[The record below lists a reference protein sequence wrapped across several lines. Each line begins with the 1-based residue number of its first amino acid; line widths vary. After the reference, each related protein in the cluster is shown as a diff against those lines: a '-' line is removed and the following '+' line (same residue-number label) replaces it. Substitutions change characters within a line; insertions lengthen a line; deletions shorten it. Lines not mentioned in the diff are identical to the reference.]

1 MHTGSEL
8 PYVAVMPMVG
18 PFADL
23 HVASVA
29 DAGRLPVS
37 EREATPPRNTAYF
50 DVSVRWHYRATGSG
64 LRATCRYSR
73 IRRQSHCPM
82 NAFSWHGQSTSGCGD
97 ISNPS
102 RYPTFNGGVTLA

>member
-8 PYVAVMPMVG
+8 PYVTVMAIVG

-37 EREATPPRNTAYF
+37 EREATPRRKSAYF
-50 DVSVRWHYRATGSG
+50 NVSES
-64 LRATCRYSR
+64 L
-73 IRRQSHCPM
+73 
-82 NAFSWHGQSTSGCGD
+82 
-97 ISNPS
+97 
-102 RYPTFNGGVTLA
+102 